1 VGLDDITGSIGQPD
15 TTLPSAPEDVRR
27 YTQAWGQR
35 YDARPNDKTTVL
47 AYSMAV
53 APDSSAEK
61 AAIRFFITVTP
72 VSHDQSALGYRRPL
86 TSDSYNR

>member
-1 VGLDDITGSIGQPD
+1 MRSNQGMTASAISASARRLALLAMTALPLCLAGCKSVGLDDITGSIGQPD

-47 AYSMAV
+47 A
-53 APDSSAEK
+53 
-61 AAIRFFITVTP
+61 
-72 VSHDQSALGYRRPL
+72 
-86 TSDSYNR
+86 